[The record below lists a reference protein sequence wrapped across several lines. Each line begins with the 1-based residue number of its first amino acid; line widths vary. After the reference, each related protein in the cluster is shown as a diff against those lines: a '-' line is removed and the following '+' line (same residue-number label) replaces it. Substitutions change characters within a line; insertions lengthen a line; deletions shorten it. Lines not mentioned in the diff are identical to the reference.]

1 MAADKVDVL
10 LLPVLELEQG
20 LRDQLFSRDREQL
33 VLAVV
38 LDHRGAI
45 VRGAILLRQPQ
56 VPVAGE
62 DTIVETGILSG
73 VTFEQVVEALIRV
86 WGAAEEEGELYILVE
101 RTEDVTGLGGEGEH
115 FGW

>member
-1 MAADKVDVL
+1 M
-10 LLPVLELEQG
+10 
-20 LRDQLFSRDREQL
+20 
-33 VLAVV
+33 
-38 LDHRGAI
+38 
-45 VRGAILLRQPQ
+45 RGAILLRQSQ

-86 WGAAEEEGELYILVE
+86 RGAAEEEGELDILVE
-101 RTEDVTGLGGEGEH
+101 RTEDVTRLGGEGEH